1 MSLGK
6 LLAWAK
12 DLLGQLKTMKY
23 CKDCK
28 YREPGDMCGGP
39 LLPKDMVTG
48 RAIVECKTL
57 RHDDNEC
64 GKNAHWF
71 EQAPSKEENFRTEQ
85 INGMRDSTS
94 FIETKPV
101 YFEPV
106 KKPFW
111 ARLLG

>member
-1 MSLGK
+1 
-6 LLAWAK
+6 
-12 DLLGQLKTMKY
+12 
-23 CKDCK
+23 
-28 YREPGDMCGGP
+28 MCGGP

-57 RHDDNEC
+57 RNNDNEC

-71 EQAPSKEENFRTEQ
+71 EPKRNTEKNLHQLELEFYKREWFASTEEIARL
-85 INGMRDSTS
+85 S
-94 FIETKPV
+94 
-101 YFEPV
+101 YYLA